1 MSGVSVNGVP
11 AHDAYPSPAYSW
23 YVVAVFFVAYI
34 FSYVDRTILTLL
46 VGPIRASL
54 NISDVEIS
62 LLHGFAFAVFYTVL
76 GIPIARLADSRNR
89 TVIISVGVFVWS
101 IMSALCGLAN
111 SFLHMFLA
119 RVGVGVG
126 EAALGPA
133 SNSIMA
139 DMFPPEK
146 VAKPLSV
153 YYSAMYL
160 GSGLALIAGGA
171 IIAVMPPIDL
181 PVIGHLEPWQGL
193 FVVVGLPGVLLV
205 AFTATIR
212 EPVRKGVL
220 KQQAVGAEMPMRDVI
235 KYIRDRL
242 STYGN
247 FIVGLTVSSMVWNG
261 AAAWIPTYFIRTF
274 GWTPTEVGLRYGF
287 GLMIAG
293 LAGAFAGGWLSAW
306 LKQRGRVDA
315 DVRVALTSALIMW
328 PTGVIAPLMPTGE
341 LALAVY
347 CMFVFGGS
355 LPWGAASAALQA
367 ISPNQMRAL
376 IIAILFFGLNLAGI
390 GLGPTVVAAIT
401 DGIFQNDAAV
411 KYSLAIV
418 SAVVLP
424 ISAAILWAALPHY
437 RRTYAERSF

>member
-274 GWTPTEVGLRYGF
+274 GWTPTEMMTVRLR
-287 GLMIAG
+287 
-293 LAGAFAGGWLSAW
+293 LSA
-306 LKQRGRVDA
+306 RRAMG
-315 DVRVALTSALIMW
+315 
-328 PTGVIAPLMPTGE
+328 MP
-341 LALAVY
+341 
-347 CMFVFGGS
+347 
-355 LPWGAASAALQA
+355 
-367 ISPNQMRAL
+367 R
-376 IIAILFFGLNLAGI
+376 
-390 GLGPTVVAAIT
+390 TV
-401 DGIFQNDAAV
+401 
-411 KYSLAIV
+411 
-418 SAVVLP
+418 
-424 ISAAILWAALPHY
+424 
-437 RRTYAERSF
+437 